1 MVSKYTAIMSKK
13 IALKILNI
21 NEDNPDHDVIKK
33 SYRTMALKY
42 HPDKNHSEDAKETF
56 IEIRE
61 AYDFLTRSY
70 ETDTPMEYDYTSIMQ
85 SFLGS
90 IFQGESHKIILVELM
105 RKMVGIC
112 EKKSAVFLQH
122 IDKHILK
129 KLFDMIITYRD
140 IFYFSEE
147 FIESINEIVKSKFE
161 SDERIILHPFLDD
174 LFDNNLYKLSL
185 DGHAY
190 VVPLWH
196 HHLIYDIHTE
206 TPAEI
211 FVDCYPI
218 LPDNVF
224 IDENNNIHIW
234 IVKQMID
241 IWKTGSPIEFSLGSR
256 TFAIN
261 TEELFIKEKQVKQI
275 MNRGIP
281 IINNNNLYD
290 VSLLSDIMVYI
301 TLE

>member
-1 MVSKYTAIMSKK
+1 MSKK

-21 NEDNPDHDVIKK
+21 NEDNPDHDIIKK
-33 SYRTMALKY
+33 SYRSMALKY

-61 AYDFLTRSY
+61 AYEFLTRSY
-70 ETDTPMEYDYTSIMQ
+70 EVDVSIEHDYSSIMK

-90 IFQGESHKIILVELM
+90 VFQGESHKIILVELM
-105 RKMVGIC
+105 RKMVDIC
-112 EKKSAVFLQH
+112 EKKSAGFLQH

-129 KLFDMIITYRD
+129 KLFDIIIAYRE
-140 IFYFSEE
+140 IFHFSEE
-147 FIESINEIVKSKFE
+147 FIESMNEIVKSKFE

-174 LFDNNLYKLSL
+174 LFDNNLYKFSL
-185 DGHAY
+185 DGNAY

-196 HHLIYDIHTE
+196 HHLIYDVDSDKC
-206 TPAEI
+206 AEI

-218 LPDNVF
+218 LPDNVS

-234 IVKQMID
+234 IVKQMTD
-241 IWKTGSPIEFSLGSR
+241 IWKTGLPIEFSLGSR
-256 TFAIN
+256 TFSIN
-261 TEELFIKEKQVKQI
+261 TEELLIKEKQVKHI

-281 IINNNNLYD
+281 VINNTNLYD